1 MKRFLNILG
10 MLIVVALLV
19 AFGIFVLMDC
29 FSLIGAFSWRELLQ
43 AITNIIVLYVTYYSF
58 YKGAKSV
65 ID

>member
-29 FSLIGAFSWRELLQ
+29 FSLIYAFSWRELLQ
-43 AITNIIVLYVTYYSF
+43 AITNIIVLYVVCYAF
-58 YKGAKSV
+58 YEGAKSV
-65 ID
+65 IN